1 MSSPDFGAAAG
12 TQPRVSVLIL
22 TYNHEPFIAQA
33 IESALVQKTDFEC
46 EIVIGEDCSIDSTR
60 QIVRDYANRYPDKV
74 RPLLHERN
82 LGGSENFDRTLAAC
96 RGEFIAMLEGDDY
109 WISTAKLQTQVD
121 FMDRHAECSMCFHSV
136 RVKCEGGATSPLP
149 EIFPPLTQPQW
160 STAEDLL
167 SNNFIDTA
175 AVLFRRKLMSER
187 PRWISKLEP
196 GDWVMWILLGQYG
209 KIGYLPQILAVYRVH
224 FGGMWSTK
232 SEKWAKG
239 PVTMFEALAEHLLP
253 KYRPLI
259 QRRLAPYRFHLV
271 SSHAERGELDSAK
284 KMLRKM
290 IRKGGWQGIA
300 PRRALLKLLVDLY
313 APFFWKI
320 SRVFT
325 RLFRFVRARLGRAGF
340 R

>member
-1 MSSPDFGAAAG
+1 MSSPDFGAR

-22 TYNHEPFIAQA
+22 TYNHERFIAQA
-33 IESALVQKTDFEC
+33 IESALVQKTDFEY
-46 EIVIGEDCSIDSTR
+46 EIVIGEDCSTDSTR
-60 QIVRDYANRYPDKV
+60 QIVRDYANRHPDKV

-82 LGGSENFDRTLAAC
+82 LGASENFDRTLAEC
-96 RGEFIAMLEGDDY
+96 RGEFVAMLEGDDY
-109 WISTAKLQTQVD
+109 WISNAKLQTQVD
-121 FMDRHAECSMCFHSV
+121 FMDQYADCAMCFHSV
-136 RVKCEGGATSPLP
+136 HVKGEGGATSPLP

-167 SNNFIDTA
+167 SHNFIDTA
-175 AVLFRRKLMSER
+175 AVLFRRRLMPER

-196 GDWVMWILLGQYG
+196 GDWAMWILLSQYG
-209 KIGYLPQILAVYRVH
+209 KIGYLPEILAVYRVH

-232 SEKWAKG
+232 SEKWAAG
-239 PVTMFEALAEHLLP
+239 PVAMFEALAEHLLP
-253 KYRPLI
+253 KYRALV

-271 SSHAERGELDSAK
+271 SSHAQRGELESAK

-300 PRRALLKLLVDLY
+300 QRPALLKLIVDLY

-325 RLFRFVRARLGRAGF
+325 RLFRFVRGRLGRA
-340 R
+340 RI